1 MKLRLL
7 YAILITLFTC
17 RPAAYAETE
26 VRGRILDAQTGEELI
41 GAAVVIK
48 EMPGTGA
55 ISGLDGV
62 VIKEMPGT
70 GAISGLDGSFIFD
83 SPIGECTLVCSSI
96 GYKNLEIKFSD
107 NSGKILVINLEP
119 DTEQLDAV
127 VVTADNAGRTEIAA
141 RGIEKASMNVV
152 NVMSAKAIE
161 LSPDMTV
168 ANVVRRMSGVTIERN
183 SSGEGRY
190 AILRGMD
197 KRYNYTLVNG
207 VKIPSPDNKNRFV
220 PLDIFPSEM
229 LDRLEVTKSLTADM
243 EGDGI
248 GGAVNLVMKDAP
260 ERLEVNANLATGYSA
275 LFFDRNF
282 ESFNHRAGQKM
293 SPYERLGRP
302 EDYAVTMDDFTTE
315 NLRMIPTSSEASHS
329 ATDSSTAGSE

>member
-7 YAILITLFTC
+7 YAILIILFTC

-55 ISGLDGV
+55 ISGLDG
-62 VIKEMPGT
+62 
-70 GAISGLDGSFIFD
+70 SFIFD
-83 SPIGECTLVCSSI
+83 SPVGECTLVCSSI

-107 NSGKILVINLEP
+107 NSGEILVINLEP

-168 ANVVRRMSGVTIERN
+168 ANAVRRMS
-183 SSGEGRY
+183 
-190 AILRGMD
+190 
-197 KRYNYTLVNG
+197 
-207 VKIPSPDNKNRFV
+207 
-220 PLDIFPSEM
+220 
-229 LDRLEVTKSLTADM
+229 
-243 EGDGI
+243 
-248 GGAVNLVMKDAP
+248 
-260 ERLEVNANLATGYSA
+260 
-275 LFFDRNF
+275 
-282 ESFNHRAGQKM
+282 
-293 SPYERLGRP
+293 
-302 EDYAVTMDDFTTE
+302 
-315 NLRMIPTSSEASHS
+315 AS
-329 ATDSSTAGSE
+329 